1 MTPEE
6 TTTQY
11 GGLATAP
18 PTAIPVNPAYQP
30 QASQVYSPTNVQQT
44 MTSPAQAPNYADP
57 FALRDYFYN
66 SPDVVAARNEVKNL
80 TNTLNAFDT
89 SQNQQQNYLENQ
101 TVAMPVITGEQ
112 ANQARLGATQREAL
126 SRELLAKQSFLDSAT
141 TEANAK
147 YQVALGQR
155 DQLQSLIT
163 QTSGKAGISYADSY
177 ETALKKADKYVTK
190 QAEKQAKEARDQ
202 AEKDQLRQMYLQEFG
217 KLPKKGMS
225 TKDISKK
232 LGKSKAEQKAFQKQ
246 LDQLELQT
254 RQTSLASAK
263 QSLSNSSKASSQDP
277 LKSSLT
283 ESIYSGKYNREAA
296 KAIYEQTTGK
306 SGDWVYTAAPDN
318 YESNITKTG
327 SSLSL
332 NQQANLEQSLSKS
345 YNTNT
350 KAAQTAIQNASI
362 VETAY
367 NEAIS
372 NLRSGGSIGAQSQAI
387 VTAFNKILDPASVVR
402 ESEYARTPEGQS
414 LINRIEGYTTKLAQG
429 GAGLSESELGNIKET
444 AGALAAGY
452 KSYIANEEARIQ
464 NQANSYGLN
473 MSNIVPNSSFG
484 GTVSQGEG
492 VLSDQEAYA
501 KYLKGE

>member
-190 QAEKQAKEARDQ
+190 QAEEQAKEARKQ
-202 AEKDQLRQMYLQEFG
+202 AEKDMLRQLYLQEFG

-225 TKDISKK
+225 TNDISKK
-232 LGKSKAEQKAFQKQ
+232 LGKSKSEQKAFQKQ
-246 LDQLELQT
+246 LDQLELET
-254 RQTSLASAK
+254 RKTALASAK
-263 QSLSNSSKASSQDP
+263 QSLANSSRTSSQDQ

-318 YESNITKTG
+318 YETNITKPG
-327 SSLSL
+327 SSLTL

-350 KAAQTAIQNASI
+350 KAAQTAVQNASI
-362 VETAY
+362 VESAY
-367 NEAIS
+367 NEAVK

-429 GAGLSESELGNIKET
+429 GAGLSEAELGNIKDT
-444 AGALAAGY
+444 ANALSAGY
-452 KSYIANEEARIQ
+452 KNYIANEEARIR
-464 NQANSYGLN
+464 NQASSYGLN
-473 MSNIVPNSSFG
+473 MSNIVPSSSFG
-484 GTVSQGEG
+484 GTVSAGEG
-492 VLSDQEAYA
+492 TLSDEEAYA
-501 KYLKGE
+501 RYLKGE